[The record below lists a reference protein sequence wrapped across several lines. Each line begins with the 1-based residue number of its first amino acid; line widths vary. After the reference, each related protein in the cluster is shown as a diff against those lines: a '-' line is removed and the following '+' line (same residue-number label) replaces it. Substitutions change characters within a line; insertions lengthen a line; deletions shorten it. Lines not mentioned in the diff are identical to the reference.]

1 MVILLVDKMASFLN
15 GPILPMVAAIGG
27 MVYFGKTY
35 YIANKIANKNRK
47 EENLK
52 KQKQKQR
59 KKTEMN
65 WFKEDMEKVSNIS
78 YKIC

>member
-1 MVILLVDKMASFLN
+1 M
-15 GPILPMVAAIGG
+15 
-27 MVYFGKTY
+27 
-35 YIANKIANKNRK
+35 KIPNKNWK
-47 EENLK
+47 EGNLK